1 MTNSG
6 ITTGLNKDMN
16 PIDSYGGSYS
26 LSTLQHI
33 ILHETR
39 PGYTGEGLYSSVWS
53 DRAVRPD
60 SSNWSGVTDYHY
72 KKSTSTYTGQSTNG
86 GLSAY
91 NNWCQSIIF
100 RPWHHTNSVGDPTS
114 GYKWTS
120 NNLPSDPN
128 IYFYKRWYHN
138 TGRLG
143 FEFIVGNESTAKSRV
158 NVPTYL
164 MDIPYRLNH
173 PNDGTETPTTGPG
186 TPTNPVKKPED
197 SPPRDSSYQYS
208 GYTPSSQ
215 FKIAFAR
222 HNDMNVN
229 LTLIQGNSVD
239 GWVTYVKSSSAND
252 PSGNSGFLYPPNA
265 PNSGNM
271 IPPERTYWIL
281 KFPINSSGTRC
292 LWRTLFNPST
302 TGDVAAGTT
311 GAASSGTHFI
321 SNAMWSAWF
330 VPVG

>member
-1 MTNSG
+1 MVSTNYEVGSFNNGHQYWPGSNLGTGTLHFHNNIFSQNNYSWVHPTDMTNSG
-6 ITTGLNKDMN
+6 VTTGLNKDMN

-33 ILHETR
+33 ILHETI

-60 SSNWSGVTDYHY
+60 SSNWGGVTDYHY

-143 FEFIVGNESTAKSRV
+143 FEFVVGNESTAKSRV

-164 MDIPYRLNH
+164 MDIPYRFNR
-173 PNDGTETPTTGPG
+173 PDDGTEVP
-186 TPTNPVKKPED
+186 PEHLLIQ
-197 SPPRDSSYQYS
+197 SKNLKMPRLEILLINIVGILQV
-208 GYTPSSQ
+208 
-215 FKIAFAR
+215 
-222 HNDMNVN
+222 VN
-229 LTLIQGNSVD
+229 L
-239 GWVTYVKSSSAND
+239 
-252 PSGNSGFLYPPNA
+252 
-265 PNSGNM
+265 
-271 IPPERTYWIL
+271 R
-281 KFPINSSGTRC
+281 
-292 LWRTLFNPST
+292 
-302 TGDVAAGTT
+302 
-311 GAASSGTHFI
+311 
-321 SNAMWSAWF
+321 
-330 VPVG
+330 